1 MAYTTINKSTLH
13 MNTKTYSGTNST
25 NAQTGVGFKPDLSW
39 IKDRGQN
46 GHNHNLTDSVRG
58 APKILMSDSTT
69 GEITDSTDALTSF
82 DTDGFTLGANT
93 TGTQSQELNKNGNT
107 YAAWN
112 WLAGGAAPTK
122 TYKVVVVCDSGN
134 KYRFRNSA
142 DDTTFGE
149 SAVTLDLQE
158 GGTYTFDVSDSTLN
172 SHPFVIG
179 TAANSSEY
187 STGVTYKLD
196 GVTKTYSQY
205 TSGFSAATTRQ
216 LIITL
221 AASAPA
227 LYYWCSQHSGMGG
240 AINTNAT
247 HGSTNFD
254 GNVTSIV
261 SANDTA
267 GFSIV
272 KWSGTT
278 NDKTIGHGLS
288 TVPQMIIYKNLAGG
302 TNWVVYHYK
311 MSSGQFMKLNL
322 TDGQSNS
329 NAYHTSSPDTAKL
342 SLAGNT
348 AANSSGNG
356 MVAYCFS
363 ARAGFSHFGLYKGNG
378 SANGSFCYTGFK
390 PAFVMCR
397 EISSNGYQ
405 WVIVDETR
413 NPGNGTMNW
422 LFPDSSGVETTESTW
437 DLLSNGFKQRA
448 NHSYVNHSGD
458 HIFMAFGQSLV
469 GSNNIPATAR

>member
-1 MAYTTINKSTLH
+1 MAYTTINKSTAH

-39 IKDRGQN
+39 IKDRGQSN
-46 GHNHNLTDSVRG
+46 HNHNLTDSVRG

-122 TYKVVVVCDSGN
+122 TYKVVVVSDSGN

-158 GGTYTFDVSDSTLN
+158 GGTYTFDVSDSTMN

-205 TSGFSAATTRQ
+205 TSGFSSATSRQ

-272 KWSGTT
+272 KWQGTT
-278 NDKTIGHGLS
+278 NNKTIGHGLS
-288 TVPQMIIYKNLAGG
+288 TAPEMIIYKNLAGG
-302 TNWVVYHYK
+302 TNWVVYHHK

-329 NAYHTSSPDTAKL
+329 NAYHTSTPDTAKL
-342 SLAGNT
+342 SLTGNT
-348 AANSSGNG
+348 AANSNGNG

-363 ARAGFSHFGLYKGNG
+363 GRAGFSHFGFYKGNG
-378 SANGSFCYTGFK
+378 NADGSFCYTGFK

-413 NPGNGTMNW
+413 NPVNGTMNW
-422 LFPDSSGVETTESTW
+422 LFPDSAGIETTETTW

>member
-1 MAYTTINKSTLH
+1 MAYTTVDKST
-13 MNTKTYSGTNST
+13 TSFNSIKYT
-25 NAQTGVGFKPDLSW
+25 GNSSAGNITGVGLRPDWTW
-39 IKDRGQN
+39 IKK
-46 GHNHNLTDSVRG
+46 LTDDAEDHAAFDSVRG
-58 APKILMSDSTT
+58 VDTPKLLNPNAQAAVETHGNNGYVSAFIS
-69 GEITDSTDALTSF
+69 
-82 DTDGFTLGANT
+82 DGFTVATNGS
-93 TGTQSQELNKNGNT
+93 GGDEWQYLNHSGDT
-107 YAAWN
+107 FIAWN
-112 WLAGGAAPTK
+112 WKAGGTAPTK
-122 TYKVVVVCDSGN
+122 TYTVKVVSDSGN
-134 KYRFRNSA
+134 KFRF
-142 DDTTFGE
+142 DDFGT

-158 GGTYTFDVSDSTLN
+158 GGTYTFDVSDSTMN

-216 LIITL
+216 LIITVP
-221 AASAPA
+221 ASAPA

-247 HGSTNFD
+247 HGSSNFD
-254 GNVTSIV
+254 GNVQSKV
-261 SANDTA
+261 SVNDTA

-272 KWSGTT
+272 EWNGTT

-322 TDGQSNS
+322 TDGQSNA

-342 SLAGNT
+342 NLAGNT

-405 WVIVDETR
+405 WVIIDKTR